1 MKTDRPIKVLFERLG
16 QSLLPFIGER
26 QTGVRVTA
34 VESVSLPVSERR
46 IDSVLRLERDGL
58 VWYRHLEFQAQKD
71 LDMPRRCFEY
81 NSRLI
86 LHYGAAVLTTVLY
99 LLPGADKDVP
109 DAFRLYVGD
118 WLAYEWRFDV
128 VRLWEIDAESALGSG
143 EAGPL
148 ALVPLMRGGDEP
160 SRVLEA
166 ARRLD
171 AMPKAQAADAMSV
184 LLGFAARRYDR
195 ATFMNVL
202 GKDRVMESWWDQ
214 LVDEREARGEARG
227 QIKNARQMCSDL
239 VKEFHPGTAAA
250 LLPAI
255 EACDQPETLR
265 SWALQCAKLPD
276 EAFVTL
282 VTGTP
287 PARVARSR
295 ATRPSRRA
303 TRRSA
308 ADGSADPSSP
318 DTAEAPRG
326 DRAAG
331 LGPRPLLADLRHSR
345 AAGHPLALAGP
356 GAARPVVVVAVVVPV
371 VVGVVV
377 RVLLDLGSV
386 EHDAQ
391 DARAGVG
398 DALEGVDDGLARHH
412 LGAGD
417 DDDSVGA
424 GAPG

>member
-1 MKTDRPIKVLFERLG
+1 MKTDRPIKVLFERQG

-71 LDMPRRCFEY
+71 ADMPRRCFEY

-86 LHYGAAVLTTVLY
+86 LHYRAAVLTTVLY

-128 VRLWEIDAESALGSG
+128 VRLWEIDAQTALGSG

-214 LVDEREARGEARG
+214 LVAEREARGEARG
-227 QIKNARQMCSDL
+227 
-239 VKEFHPGTAAA
+239 EPG
-250 LLPAI
+250 
-255 EACDQPETLR
+255 
-265 SWALQCAKLPD
+265 
-276 EAFVTL
+276 
-282 VTGTP
+282 G
-287 PARVARSR
+287 RSR
-295 ATRPSRRA
+295 T
-303 TRRSA
+303 
-308 ADGSADPSSP
+308 P
-318 DTAEAPRG
+318 DRCAPTW
-326 DRAAG
+326 
-331 LGPRPLLADLRHSR
+331 
-345 AAGHPLALAGP
+345 
-356 GAARPVVVVAVVVPV
+356 
-371 VVGVVV
+371 
-377 RVLLDLGSV
+377 
-386 EHDAQ
+386 
-391 DARAGVG
+391 
-398 DALEGVDDGLARHH
+398 
-412 LGAGD
+412 
-417 DDDSVGA
+417 
-424 GAPG
+424 

>member
-1 MKTDRPIKVLFERLG
+1 
-16 QSLLPFIGER
+16 
-26 QTGVRVTA
+26 
-34 VESVSLPVSERR
+34 
-46 IDSVLRLERDGL
+46 VLRLERDGL
-58 VWYRHLEFQAQKD
+58 AWYRHLEFQAHKD
-71 LDMPRRCFEY
+71 ADMPRRCFEY

-128 VRLWEIDAESALGSG
+128 VRLWEIDAQSALQSG

-148 ALVPLMRGGDEP
+148 ALVPLLRGGDEP

-166 ARRLD
+166 VRRLD
-171 AMPKAQAADAMSV
+171 AMPKPQGADAMSV
-184 LLGFAARRYDR
+184 LLGFAAQRYDR

-202 GKDRVMESWWDQ
+202 GKDRVMQSWLDQ
-214 LVDEREARGEARG
+214 LGVEGEARGEARG
-227 QIKNARQMCSDL
+227 ELKAVRQMCSDL

-282 VTGTP
+282 VTGKP
-287 PARVARSR
+287 PVRVARSR

-303 TRRSA
+303 T
-308 ADGSADPSSP
+308 SSK
-318 DTAEAPRG
+318 RG
-326 DRAAG
+326 
-331 LGPRPLLADLRHSR
+331 
-345 AAGHPLALAGP
+345 
-356 GAARPVVVVAVVVPV
+356 
-371 VVGVVV
+371 
-377 RVLLDLGSV
+377 
-386 EHDAQ
+386 
-391 DARAGVG
+391 
-398 DALEGVDDGLARHH
+398 
-412 LGAGD
+412 
-417 DDDSVGA
+417 
-424 GAPG
+424 